1 MNTEAKITA
10 KLDRIEDGFA
20 RVVNA
25 DTGRTM
31 GYVSRNKHGSGR
43 TSVRWT
49 ATRLKTGSMRP
60 LGYGDTRAEAVAVIV
75 KNAERFAR

>member
-1 MNTEAKITA
+1 MSKITA

-20 RVVNA
+20 RVTNA
-25 DTGRTM
+25 DTGRTI
-31 GYVSRNKHGSGR
+31 GYVSRDKHGSGR

-49 ATRLKTGSMRP
+49 ATRTNSPNARLV
-60 LGYGDTRAEAVAVIV
+60 LGYGDTRAEAVAACV